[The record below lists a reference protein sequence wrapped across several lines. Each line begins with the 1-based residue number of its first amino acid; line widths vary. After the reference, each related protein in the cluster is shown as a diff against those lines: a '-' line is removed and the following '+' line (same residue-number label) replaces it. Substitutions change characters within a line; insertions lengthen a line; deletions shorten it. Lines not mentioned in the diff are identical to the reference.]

1 MHTKVAL
8 CYGYAELFAELCR
21 YIFMEVSEILSS
33 EDKQPK
39 EVVMFFSV
47 LHLQYRRL
55 EATHV
60 NSFGVFIHN
69 INY

>member
-39 EVVMFFSV
+39 ER
-47 LHLQYRRL
+47 Q
-55 EATHV
+55 
-60 NSFGVFIHN
+60 VFLYCIDRKL
-69 INY
+69 YM

>member
-1 MHTKVAL
+1 
-8 CYGYAELFAELCR
+8 
-21 YIFMEVSEILSS
+21 
-33 EDKQPK
+33 
-39 EVVMFFSV
+39 MFFSV

-69 INY
+69 INYQPKTKVQYIKPSNLKASSNALKDKNSLKETEVLLQNDVKLS